1 MSKALELSV
10 NITENLEE
18 LTEIIEDGQLS
29 EMEMNEI
36 RESFVGLYE
45 NNDTIKDF
53 VDWLG
58 N

>member
-1 MSKALELSV
+1 MSKALELTV
-10 NITENLEE
+10 NIIENLEE

-29 EMEMNEI
+29 DMEMNEI
-36 RESFVGLYE
+36 RESFVELYE
-45 NNDTIKDF
+45 NIDTIKDL

>member
-36 RESFVGLYE
+36 RESFVELYE